1 VGSTS
6 QSGGAYTAAMPSSRV
21 MRVFLGLVVLNSV
34 INVITVVRDPDALRF
49 LGVVLVAAAV
59 VGAVGSV
66 VALILVAARRLSA
79 AERNSL
85 VERIRT

>member
-1 VGSTS
+1 
-6 QSGGAYTAAMPSSRV
+6 MPSSRV

>member
-1 VGSTS
+1 
-6 QSGGAYTAAMPSSRV
+6 

-59 VGAVGSV
+59 VGAVGSA

-79 AERNSL
+79 AEPNSL
-85 VERIRT
+85 VERIGE

>member
-1 VGSTS
+1 
-6 QSGGAYTAAMPSSRV
+6 